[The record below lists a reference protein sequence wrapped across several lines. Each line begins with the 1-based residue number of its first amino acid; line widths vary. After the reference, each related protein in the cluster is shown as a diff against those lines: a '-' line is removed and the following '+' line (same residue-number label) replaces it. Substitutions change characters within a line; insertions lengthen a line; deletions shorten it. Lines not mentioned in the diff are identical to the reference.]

1 MRVPGVSSWDH
12 SHGKC
17 AILKSMLK
25 QYEPAEREVDLLFH
39 ALADPSRRAMVDRL
53 TRGPAS
59 VSELARPLEMSL
71 PAVVQHLHVLEASG
85 LVRSQKLGRVRT
97 CNVEPAALRA
107 AERWIAERRTFWE
120 QSLDRLGEYLAEN
133 QQPAKQRSEQ

>member
-1 MRVPGVSSWDH
+1 
-12 SHGKC
+12 
-17 AILKSMLK
+17 MLK
-25 QYEPAEREVDLLFH
+25 QYEPSGREVDLLFQ

-85 LVRSQKLGRVRT
+85 LVRSEKLGRVRT
-97 CNVEPAALRA
+97 CCVEPTALRA
-107 AERWIAERRTFWE
+107 AERWISDRRTVWE
-120 QSLDRLGEYLAEN
+120 ESLDRLGEYLAEHPDGPP
-133 QQPAKQRSEQ
+133 QRRQPGARSERGHPDQPQQRSTQ

>member
-1 MRVPGVSSWDH
+1 
-12 SHGKC
+12 
-17 AILKSMLK
+17 MLK
-25 QYEPAEREVDLLFH
+25 QLEPAESEVDLLFH

-97 CNVEPAALRA
+97 CSVEPAALRA
-107 AERWIAERRTFWE
+107 AESWIAERRTLWE

-133 QQPAKQRSEQ
+133 QDPAEQRSEQ

>member
-1 MRVPGVSSWDH
+1 
-12 SHGKC
+12 
-17 AILKSMLK
+17 
-25 QYEPAEREVDLLFH
+25 
-39 ALADPSRRAMVDRL
+39 MVDRL

-59 VSELARPLEMSL
+59 VSELARPLAMSL

-97 CNVEPAALRA
+97 CMVEPAALRL

-120 QSLDRLGEYLAEN
+120 ESLDRLGAFLAEDHDQPN
-133 QQPAKQRSEQ
+133 QPKQGRDK